1 MTSAIV
7 ATAYVREEIDT
18 PIVVASQTAD
28 AICKWGRVAV
38 GFAFSNQPVPLS
50 IKPAAAR
57 ARASVAGGIYD
68 SGINKEPIR
77 ATAISQQSDTVVPP
91 STGGEQ
97 LTFYW
102 G

>member
-1 MTSAIV
+1 MTSAVI

-18 PIVVASQTAD
+18 PIVIASQTAE
-28 AICKWGRVAV
+28 AICKWGQVAV
-38 GFAFSNQPVPLS
+38 GIAFSNQPVPLS

-57 ARASVAGGIYD
+57 ARSSVAGGLYD
-68 SGINKEPIR
+68 SGINKEPVR
-77 ATAISQQSDTVVPP
+77 ANAISQQSDTVVPP
-91 STGGEQ
+91 SPGGEQ

>member
-1 MTSAIV
+1 MTLTVV

-18 PIVVASQTAD
+18 PIVVASQTAQ
-28 AICKWGRVAV
+28 AICRWGQVSI
-38 GFAFSNQPVPLS
+38 GIAFSNQPAPLS
-50 IKPAAAR
+50 ISPAPVR
-57 ARASVAGGIYD
+57 ARASVAGGLYN
-68 SGINKEPIR
+68 SGINKQPVT

-91 STGGEQ
+91 SPGGEQ

>member
-1 MTSAIV
+1 MTSAVV
-7 ATAYVREEIDT
+7 ATSYVREEIDT
-18 PIVVASQTAD
+18 PIVVASQTAQ
-28 AICKWGRVAV
+28 ALCRWGQVAV
-38 GFAFSNQPVPLS
+38 GFAFSNQPVPLL
-50 IKPAAAR
+50 IEPDAAR

-77 ATAISQQSDTVVPP
+77 ATSISQQSDTVVPP
-91 STGGEQ
+91 SPGGEQ